1 MRSTLNYQSREGGL
15 ILVKKQSLKRFY
27 AIIVTCLLLV
37 TSLTSLSYAAPTAG
51 GELRTHFLI
60 TPADSGFDFDGL
72 TLNFNA
78 DFSAEDGVRGEFNY
92 DGRTVD
98 TLAYYYIDHIFGDDQ
113 FNVGRFAIDWASE
126 RSVTFQGSL
135 AEQVQKMGG
144 IAWPR
149 DFGFEKGIGVKYKI
163 DLPSFALVASVSNY
177 EFGEGTDLVGRGVF
191 KINPN
196 LQIGAGLASINRD
209 TDVNDFAVLIDA
221 RFSSGPVNL
230 LFEVVGVNSERGTE
244 EETNSGFYAEA
255 AYEASQR
262 FTVYGS
268 FCGAKDLTEEML
280 AAGVLTKITPY
291 ATIRGELQN
300 TRDDWNFLLGLKV
313 NF

>member
-1 MRSTLNYQSREGGL
+1 M
-15 ILVKKQSLKRFY
+15 VKNQSLKKLY
-27 AIIVTCLLLV
+27 TIIVTCLLILV
-37 TSLTSLSYAAPTAG
+37 SLTGLSYAAPTAG

-60 TPADSGFDFDGL
+60 TPDDSGFEFDGL
-72 TLNFNA
+72 TLDFNA
-78 DFSAEDGVRGEFNY
+78 DFSAKDGVRGEFNY
-92 DGRTVD
+92 DGRNVD
-98 TLAYYYIDHIFGDDQ
+98 TLAYYYINNIFADDQ

-126 RSVTFQGSL
+126 RSVTFNGSL
-135 AEQVQKMGG
+135 AEQVQRMGG
-144 IAWPR
+144 VARPR

-163 DLPSFALVASVSNY
+163 DFPSFALVTSISNY

-209 TDVNDFAVLIDA
+209 TDVNDFAVLVDA
-221 RFSSGPVNL
+221 GFSSGPVNL

-255 AYEASQR
+255 SYEASQR

-268 FCGAKDLTEEML
+268 FCGAEDLIDEML
-280 AAGVLTKITPY
+280 AAGILTKITPY

>member
-1 MRSTLNYQSREGGL
+1 M
-15 ILVKKQSLKRFY
+15 VKNQNLQRIY
-27 AIIVTCLLLV
+27 AIIVTCLLILI
-37 TSLTSLSYAAPTAG
+37 SLSGRSYAAPTAE
-51 GELRTHFLI
+51 GELRTNFLI
-60 TPADSGFDFDGL
+60 TPDDSGFDFDGL
-72 TLNFNA
+72 TLDFSA
-78 DFSAEDGVRGEFNY
+78 DFSAEDGVRGELNY
-92 DGRTVD
+92 DGRSVD
-98 TLAYYYIDHIFGDDQ
+98 TLAYYYIDHIFADDQ
-113 FNVGRFAIDWASE
+113 INVGRFAIDWASK
-126 RSVTFQGSL
+126 RSVTFNGSL
-135 AEQVQKMGG
+135 AEQVQRMGG
-144 IAWPR
+144 VAWPR
-149 DFGFEKGIGVKYKI
+149 DLGFEKGIGVKYKI
-163 DLPSFALVASVSNY
+163 DFPSFALVASVSNY

-221 RFSSGPVNL
+221 GFTSGPVNL
-230 LFEVVGVNSERGTE
+230 LFEVVGVNSEHGTE

-268 FCGAKDLTEEML
+268 FCGAEDLTEEML
-280 AAGVLTKITPY
+280 AAGVLTRITPY

-300 TRDDWNFLLGLKV
+300 TKDDWNFLLGLKV